1 MLSQRNSFLQAV
13 KLEAPDQVLQQQ
25 RGSLLKG
32 NLLVNEPYVGG
43 FSGLKPLE
51 SQHTE

>member
-1 MLSQRNSFLQAV
+1 MLSQRDSFLQAV
-13 KLEAPDQVLQQQ
+13 KLEAAILILTKCKNGVEVWK
-25 RGSLLKG
+25 RWIHM
-32 NLLVNEPYVGG
+32 VGG